1 MQKVNKLYFIALLA
15 GSLMIGGCKKS
26 YLTQTPHDSLLPG
39 EALNSES
46 ALVNAVT
53 GAYSGLRTQNNAVA
67 LYGRDFVIIGDLM
80 ADNTYVEKKNAGR
93 YLIQY
98 NYTMS
103 SSDGIAAAMWA
114 NAYTDIMRVNRVIDA
129 QVTGPNVASIKA
141 EAYAIRALLY
151 FKLVNIFAKPYSD
164 DPNALG
170 VPLVLHYDPYG
181 LPTRNKVSEVY
192 QQIVSDLKAA
202 FQDAPDFVNSTR
214 FSKYSIEAL
223 LAKVYLYMGDNANA
237 KTAAVDVINASG
249 FTLIPPSDYDNYWA
263 DPGYRDDQ
271 TETMFEIDADAV
283 NNNGFDDYAGMYL
296 NGYNDIY
303 ASQQLY
309 NLYSATDVR
318 RTVIEPGSTK
328 SGSAAFVV
336 TKFPNAGGS
345 DRDNIK
351 VIRLSEVYLI
361 AAEASLPGNET
372 DAKSYLNALVAER
385 DPAFAGYT
393 STGATLL
400 NDIITERRK
409 ELAFEGDRFY
419 DLNRLKMQIV
429 RASNPGAIPAP
440 LTIAY
445 PADKRLAPIPLTEIQ
460 ANPNIA
466 GQQNPGY

>member
-1 MQKVNKLYFIALLA
+1 MRKRNSLYFITVLV
-15 GSLMIGGCKKS
+15 GSLIIGSCKKS
-26 YLTQTPHDSLLPG
+26 YLVKTPLDSLKPDQ
-39 EALNSES
+39 ALNTES
-46 ALVNAVT
+46 GLIGAVN
-53 GAYSGLRTQNNAVA
+53 GAYANLRSVS
-67 LYGRDFVIIGDLM
+67 LYGRDFVIIGDLQ

-103 SSDGIAAAMWA
+103 SSDGVAAEMWIAA
-114 NAYTDIMRVNRVIDA
+114 YSGILKVNQVIDA
-129 QVTGPNVASIKA
+129 TVTGTNVASIKA

-151 FKLVNIFAKPYSD
+151 FKLVNIYAKPYTD

-181 LPTRNKVSEVY
+181 LPSRVKVSDIY
-192 QQIVSDLKAA
+192 QQIVSDLKTA
-202 FQDAPDFVNSTR
+202 FQSGPDFVNSTR
-214 FSKYSIEAL
+214 FSKYAIEAL
-223 LAKVYLYMGDNANA
+223 LAKVYLYMGDKTNA
-237 KTAAVDVINASG
+237 KTAAVDIINNGG
-249 FTLIPPSDYDNYWA
+249 FTLLPASDYSNYWA

-271 TETMFEIDADAV
+271 LETMLEIDADAV
-283 NNNGFDDYAGMYL
+283 NNNQFDDYAAMYL

-303 ASQQLY
+303 ASSQLY

-318 RTVIEPGSTK
+318 RSVIEPGATK
-328 SGSAAFVV
+328 GNLPAFVV

-372 DAKSYLNALVAER
+372 DAKMYLNQLVAER

-419 DLNRLKMQIV
+419 DLNRLKIQIV
-429 RASNPGAIPAP
+429 RASNAGAIPAP

-445 PADKRLAPIPLTEIQ
+445 PFDKRLAPIPLTEIQ